1 MGFDPA
7 RVVELYTAGLGVGS
21 GYAVSG
27 RLVLSAAHAV
37 PPVGGGCELR
47 PVGTDGW
54 GAGRVVWVDGPAD
67 VALVEA
73 AAGPWAALTTAV
85 RWGRVEGAEPLWA
98 VAVGFPWA
106 GERGDGGRGS
116 ESAAGYVSREYKS
129 GRLDLSVQSSAP
141 RLREPAP
148 DGSPRSAWAGMSG
161 AGVFAGPVL
170 VGVVTDERTRFTSRL
185 AVTPLAPLLEEGRGL
200 AAALAGHGAAV
211 PVAGSLSGPVRLAVG
226 AGRGVALRAPYLPLP
241 DWDPQAA
248 PSQLLLPEHGLVPF
262 VGRGQT
268 VRRLVDWC
276 VTGDADQTAARA
288 RLRLRLVTGP
298 AGSGKSRLAAE
309 VCARLAGAGSWD
321 VGFVRE
327 TAGPAPAGLERAS
340 LLVVDDADLAGPM
353 LPELIESLASDR
365 AGPRVRLLLLARHA
379 QPTTGWWA
387 RLVRDTGNTAAGLAD
402 DPVPLARHPLDQA
415 TRRAHAAAAT
425 DAFAPYGPA
434 GQPPATAPDLS
445 GAAFGNLLLVHMT
458 MLLATLDRSALPD
471 TTATDVRDQVLHGV
485 LNLERNRWAA
495 SLRRS
500 GDTDL
505 ANLAADAEDN
515 PTDAD
520 LVRAITAT
528 TLAAPTSERHT
539 LAVLRAAVPGLS
551 DAPTS
556 LLGRLYR
563 WLRGLYPADH
573 DGGIAPLR
581 PDLLA
586 EQLLAETADLTGL
599 TLAVLTALL
608 PTPPAGAESGN
619 PAPAGTRLPAAG
631 QTCLAGLLDEL
642 TRASGRPPVHTA
654 TEAILDQALAALTRL
669 AITHRHDD
677 PASPLPPALTRTVT
691 AVPRPDLAGPTLAL
705 LPWPSRTLADLAAAL
720 ASQVADLCRRL
731 AEAAPD
737 AYLPNLAAS
746 LNNLATFLSEV
757 GRRADAL
764 APATE
769 AVTIRRQLAET
780 APDAYLPN
788 LAASLNN
795 LANRLSEVGRRADAL
810 APATEA
816 TDLYRRLAEAAP
828 DAYLP
833 DLAMSLNNLAI
844 RLSEV
849 GRRADAL
856 APATEAVRIF
866 TEFAER
872 FPARF
877 AENRD
882 TVLATLRALTMNS
895 DDL

>member
-7 RVVELYTAGLGVGS
+7 RVVELYTAGFGVGS
-21 GYAVSG
+21 GYAVAG
-27 RLVLSAAHAV
+27 RLVLTAAHAV
-37 PPVGGGCELR
+37 PHVGGGCELR

-54 GAGRVVWVDGPAD
+54 LAGRVVWVDGPAD

-73 AAGPWAALTTAV
+73 AAGPWAPLTTAV
-85 RWGRVEGAEPLWA
+85 RWSRVDGVEPVWA

-106 GERGDGGRGS
+106 GERADGGRGS
-116 ESAAGYVSREYKS
+116 ESAAGYVSREYK
-129 GRLDLSVQSSAP
+129 GGQLDLSVQSSAP

-170 VGVVTDERTRFTSRL
+170 VGVVTDERTRFTGRL
-185 AVTPLAPLLEEGRGL
+185 AVTHLAPLLEEGRGL
-200 AAALAGHGAAV
+200 SAALAEHGAAV
-211 PVAGSLSGPVRLAVG
+211 PVAGSLVGPVCLTVG

-262 VGRGQT
+262 VGRDQT

-276 VTGDADQTAARA
+276 VTGDADQPAAQA
-288 RLRLRLVTGP
+288 RLRLRLLTGP

-309 VCARLAGAGSWD
+309 VCARLAGTGGWD

-327 TAGPAPAGLERAS
+327 AAGPAPAGVERAS

-379 QPTTGWWA
+379 QPKAGWWA
-387 RLVRDTGNTAAGLAD
+387 RLIRDTRNTAAGLAD
-402 DPVPLARHPLDQA
+402 DPVPLARHQLDQA
-415 TRRAHAAAAT
+415 TRREHAAAAT
-425 DAFAPYGPA
+425 DAFGPYGPA
-434 GQPPATAPDLS
+434 GQPAANAPDLS
-445 GAAFGNLLLVHMT
+445 DAAFGNPLLVHMT

-495 SLRRS
+495 SLRRT

-515 PTDAD
+515 PADAD

-528 TLAAPTSERHT
+528 TLAAPSSERHT
-539 LAVLRAAVPGLS
+539 LAVLRAAVPELS

-573 DGGIAPLR
+573 DGGVAPLR

-586 EQLLAETADLTGL
+586 EQLLSETADLTGL
-599 TLAVLTALL
+599 ALAILTVLI
-608 PTPPAGAESGN
+608 PTPPAVAESGN
-619 PAPAGTRLPAAG
+619 PAATSTRLPTAG
-631 QTCLAGLLDEL
+631 QTSLAGLLDEL
-642 TRASGRPPVHTA
+642 TRASGRPSVHTA
-654 TEAILDQALAALTRL
+654 TEAILDQALVPLTHI

-677 PASPLPPALTRTVT
+677 PASPLPAALTRTVT
-691 AVPRPDLAGPTLAL
+691 AVPRPDLAGSTLAL

-720 ASQVADLCRRL
+720 ASQAADLYRRL
-731 AEAAPD
+731 AEVAPD
-737 AYLPNLAAS
+737 AYLPDLAMS
-746 LNNLATFLSEV
+746 LNNLAMFLSEV

-769 AVTIRRQLAET
+769 AVTIRRRLAEV
-780 APDAYLPN
+780 APDAYLPD

-795 LANRLSEVGRRADAL
+795 LAASLSEVGRRADAL

-816 TDLYRRLAEAAP
+816 A
-828 DAYLP
+828 
-833 DLAMSLNNLAI
+833 
-844 RLSEV
+844 
-849 GRRADAL
+849 
-856 APATEAVRIF
+856 RIF

-872 FPARF
+872 FPDRF
-877 AENRD
+877 AESRD
-882 TVLATLRALTMNS
+882 TALATLRALTMNS
-895 DDL
+895 DDS